1 MDLSEEEYLFLRAVL
16 LMTRPLKNL
25 IPQTKYPPHLIAKF
39 GCRLFCLLSLIIAS
53 KKFITLSNNMGT
65 ELLARVHDKNQ
76 RCLFYELFS
85 TSCCYS
91 QVRLYLNMLVKTKS
105 PTLSFFRSL
114 LVLRLSILGTRAHRA
129 ALHATDF
136 IFLFALL

>member
-65 ELLARVHDKNQ
+65 ELLAEYMIKIRGVY
-76 RCLFYELFS
+76 FMS
-85 TSCCYS
+85 YS
-91 QVRLYLNMLVKTKS
+91 PLTAV
-105 PTLSFFRSL
+105 
-114 LVLRLSILGTRAHRA
+114 ILK
-129 ALHATDF
+129 
-136 IFLFALL
+136 